1 MQGLTIDTLAS
12 KHIPA
17 ASKMSSLPRLVAEY
31 ATQAIRTGQDHSVAA
46 RLVADAARPIPA
58 VSVEQAHTYTGRMQ
72 MSGSF
77 SDSVSGANANF
88 SGSLKDTLYA
98 VTDSTGNGSG
108 YEIFT
113 GNLTISGTDANG
125 NPKTTS
131 APFDF
136 DTPDFTIQRGH
147 FTVSQQQNYEFEL
160 FLTLKIS
167 GSLVGTRAT
176 MSESLHTPF
185 NGIIGNSIITGSLNG
200 SSSLNTTPLAISGT
214 ASGQTAYGG
223 SKMAP
228 FHNLVITDLNA
239 TTVTAT
245 VTLSKPANGTVTDLG
260 GGTYN
265 QATGVYTI
273 TGGGAAVNRAVR
285 NLMFDPASNLNVF
298 NRNVLTAFTLKITD
312 ARGASLTNRA
322 TSVVATTPLAISG
335 TASGQIA
342 FIGSKITPFRNL
354 RITDHN
360 ATTLT
365 VTVKLSN
372 PAHGTLTN
380 LAAGTYNRAKGVYT
394 ITGGR
399 QAVNHI
405 LAGLAFDPVGKK
417 GAPDASLSTGF
428 TLSVTDGTGASLS
441 TGKTS
446 VTAVDPL
453 TILGIVD
460 QQTTPAAKAIAP
472 FRNVT
477 ITDAVSGEIDFV
489 KITLSNPGNG
499 SLVNLAGGFY
509 NKKIGVYRI
518 QGSAAAITK
527 ALRGLTFDPA
537 TSSGSA
543 ASTSFTL
550 SVRNAAGAARANS
563 STTVVVNPA
572 TSIGTGMWSFSYWG
586 VSVPVIANSPT
597 PAATTGTGLA
607 LFSQYV
613 AAGLHAMP
621 DHAAGISALHDLP
634 QLSHLDFAGS
644 HR

>member
-12 KHIPA
+12 KRIPI
-17 ASKMSSLPRLVAEY
+17 ASRISSLPHLVAEY
-31 ATQAIRTGQDHSVAA
+31 ATRAIRAGQDHSVAVA
-46 RLVADAARPIPA
+46 AKPVADAARSIAA
-58 VSVEQAHTYTGRMQ
+58 VSTEQAHTYTGRMQ

-98 VTDSTGNGSG
+98 VTDSAGNGSG

-113 GNLTISGTDANG
+113 GNLTISGKNSSGDEMTQ
-125 NPKTTS
+125 S
-131 APFDF
+131 SPFDF
-136 DTPDFTIQRGH
+136 DTPVFTIQGGH
-147 FTVSQQQNYEFEL
+147 FTVSQQQNYELEL

-167 GSLVGTRAT
+167 GSLVGTRTT

-185 NGIIGNSIITGSLNG
+185 NGVIGNAIITGSLNG
-200 SSSLNTTPLAISGT
+200 TSSLNTTPLAISGA
-214 ASGQTAYGG
+214 ASRQIAFGG
-223 SKMAP
+223 SKMTP
-228 FHNLVITDLNA
+228 FHNLVVTDLNA

-245 VTLSKPANGTVTDLG
+245 VTLSNPANGTVTNLA

-265 QATGVYTI
+265 GATGVYTI
-273 TGGGAAVNRAVR
+273 TGGGPAVNRALR
-285 NLMFDPASNLNVF
+285 NLTFDPAGNLNVS
-298 NRNVLTAFTLKITD
+298 NRNVFTAFTLKITD
-312 ARGASLTNRA
+312 AKGASLTNRT
-322 TSVVATTPLAISG
+322 TSVVAGTPLTISG

-342 FIGSKITPFRNL
+342 FIGSKINPFRNL
-354 RITDHN
+354 LITDHN
-360 ATTLT
+360 VTTVT
-365 VTVKLSN
+365 ATVKLSN

-380 LAAGTYNRAKGVYT
+380 LAGGTYNQAKGVYT
-394 ITGGR
+394 ITGSR
-399 QAVNHI
+399 RAVNHI
-405 LAGLAFDPVGKK
+405 LAGLTFDPAAKK
-417 GAPDASLSTGF
+417 AAPDENLSTGF
-428 TLSVTDGTGASLS
+428 TLSVTDDEGASLS
-441 TGKTS
+441 NGRTS

-453 TILGIVD
+453 TIQGIVS
-460 QQTTPAAKAIAP
+460 QQTTTAAKAIAP

-509 NKKIGVYRI
+509 SKKTGVYVI
-518 QGSAAAITK
+518 QAGAAAVTK

-543 ASTSFTL
+543 VSTSFTL
-550 SVRNAAGAARANS
+550 SVRTAAGASRTNG
-563 STTVVVNPA
+563 STTVVVN
-572 TSIGTGMWSFSYWG
+572 
-586 VSVPVIANSPT
+586 SPT
-597 PAATTGTGLA
+597 TAGTGLA
-607 LFSQYV
+607 LFSQYI

-634 QLSHLDFAGS
+634 QLSHLEFAGS